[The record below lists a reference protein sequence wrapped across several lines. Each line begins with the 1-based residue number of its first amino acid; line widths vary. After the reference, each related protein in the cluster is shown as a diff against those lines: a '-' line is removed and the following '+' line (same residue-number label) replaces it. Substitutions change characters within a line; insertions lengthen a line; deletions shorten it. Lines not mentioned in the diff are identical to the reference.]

1 MAPEVIE
8 ALYQALKQ
16 SPPQAAEG
24 FIALYALD
32 PRQGLDIGPLLWP
45 KPGGPLA

>member
-16 SPPQAAEG
+16 SPPQAAAG

-32 PRQGLDIGPLLWP
+32 PRQGLDILTDGPP
-45 KPGGPLA
+45 PAPLGDG